1 MKLSTIS
8 EAADTKYWH
17 ITTRD
22 AFTIITKDNK
32 LKRTNPRY
40 GKVGD
45 GIYVVS
51 LQGDIISSGMTFA
64 EYIGIDG
71 PVILETSVDEQSL
84 LMDEDALDNYSTLS
98 HLSFISKQTP
108 QKQAV
113 DPLFNHLL
121 HNVVQLLLE
130 YYEHGDDVECDTDE
144 SRQFCI
150 NLIDEY
156 QIKPSKY
163 FKTEMGHYSFL
174 TARSTTPTIPVV
186 KAIGFNEDW
195 EPVDLPLH

>member
-22 AFTIITKDNK
+22 AFAIIAKDNK
-32 LKRTNPRY
+32 LKRTDPRY
-40 GKVGD
+40 GKVGY

-64 EYIGIDG
+64 EYIRIDD
-71 PVILETSVDEQSL
+71 PVILETSADEQSL
-84 LMDEDALDNYSTLS
+84 LMDEDALDNQSTLS
-98 HLSFISKQTP
+98 HLSFVSKQHP
-108 QKQAV
+108 QKQAA
-113 DPLFNHLL
+113 DPLFNYLP
-121 HNVVQLLLE
+121 HNVIQLLLE
-130 YYEHGDDVECDTDE
+130 SSELSMDNNEFK
-144 SRQFCI
+144 QFCI

-163 FKTEMGHYSFL
+163 FKTEMGRYSFL

-195 EPVDLPLH
+195 EPVDLPLR